1 MASKYHHSKLEELT
15 ADNCGLSRAPPDDT
29 KFAVTG
35 PVAAREGMCLTSR
48 GVNDGIEKIAPQ

>member
-15 ADNCGLSRAPPDDT
+15 ADNCGSSRPPPDDT

-48 GVNDGIEKIAPQ
+48 GVNDRIA